1 MFTGLIETL
10 GTIKTIDH
18 RGSSVILGVLPDMS
32 PFDVRK
38 GESVAIDGICLTVET
53 TRDSVLYFAAVRETL
68 QRTSL
73 FNGITGRRVNMERAL
88 KLGGRLDGH
97 MVLGHVDGTGLIHND
112 KDVNGSILRTIEV
125 PLELRPFMAEK
136 GSVAIDGIS
145 LTIAK
150 STVSTLTVSVIPET
164 IQRTTLFTKRAGD
177 TVNIECDVIA
187 RYLYRF
193 TQFTRVDSE
202 TTESNSLIDKL
213 ERFGF

>member
-18 RGSSVILGVLPDMS
+18 KGSSVILGVLPDTS
-32 PFDVRK
+32 PFDVRE
-38 GESVAIDGICLTVET
+38 GDSVAIDGTCLTIEAI
-53 TRDSVLYFAAVRETL
+53 RGSLLHFAAVRETL
-68 QRTSL
+68 LRTAL
-73 FNGITGRRVNMERAL
+73 INCTTGKRVNMERAL

-97 MVLGHVDGTGLIHND
+97 MVLGHVDGTGMISND
-112 KDVNGSILRTIEV
+112 VDVNGSILRTIEV

-150 STVSTLTVSVIPET
+150 STMSTLTVSVIPET
-164 IQRTTLFTKRAGD
+164 WKRTNMYSKRAGD

-193 TQFTRVDSE
+193 TQFTRVDSG
-202 TTESNSLIDKL
+202 TAESHSLINKL

>member
-18 RGSSVILGVLPDMS
+18 LGSSVVLGVLPDMS
-32 PFDVRK
+32 PFDVRE
-38 GESVAIDGICLTVET
+38 GDSVAIDGICLTVET
-53 TRDSVLYFAAVRETL
+53 IRGSVLHFAAVRETL

-73 FNGITGRRVNMERAL
+73 TNCTTGRRVNMERAL
-88 KLGGRLDGH
+88 KLDGRLDGH
-97 MVLGHVDGTGLIHND
+97 MVLGHVDGTGTISSD
-112 KDVNGSILRTIEV
+112 SDVNGSILRTIVV

-150 STVSTLTVSVIPET
+150 STATTLTVSVIPET
-164 IQRTTLFTKRAGD
+164 IKRTTLFTKKSGD

>member
-10 GTIKTIDH
+10 GTIKSIDY

-32 PFDVRK
+32 PFDVRE
-38 GESVAIDGICLTVET
+38 GDSIAIDGICLTIET
-53 TRDSVLYFAAVRETL
+53 IRGSVLHFAAVRETL

-73 FNGITGRRVNMERAL
+73 FNCTTGRKVNMERAL
-88 KLGGRLDGH
+88 RLGGRLDGH
-97 MVLGHVDGTGLIHND
+97 MVLGHIDGTGIINND
-112 KDVNGSILRTIEV
+112 RDVNGSILRTIDV
-125 PLELRPFMAEK
+125 PPELRPFMAEK

-150 STVSTLTVSVIPET
+150 STLSTLTVSVIPET
-164 IQRTTLFTKRAGD
+164 IKRTTLLAKKAGD

-193 TQFTRVDSE
+193 TQFTRVDGE
-202 TTESNSLIDKL
+202 PVENNSLIDKL

>member
-10 GTIKTIDH
+10 GTIKSIDQ
-18 RGSSVILGVLPDMS
+18 RGSSVILGVLPDLS
-32 PFDVRK
+32 PFDVRE
-38 GESVAIDGICLTVET
+38 GDSVAVDGICLTVET
-53 TRDSVLYFAAVRETL
+53 IRSSVLHFAAVRETL

-73 FNGITGRRVNMERAL
+73 TNCTTGRRVNMERAL

-97 MVLGHVDGTGLIHND
+97 MVLGHVDGTGTISSDND
-112 KDVNGSILRTIEV
+112 VHGSILRTIEV

-150 STVSTLTVSVIPET
+150 STATTLTVSVIPET
-164 IQRTTLFTKRAGD
+164 LKRTTLLTKKAGD

-193 TQFTRVDSE
+193 TQFTKVDSE
-202 TTESNSLIDKL
+202 TARSNSLIDKM
-213 ERFGF
+213 ERLGF

>member
-10 GTIKTIDH
+10 GTIRTIDH
-18 RGSSVILGVLPDMS
+18 RGSSVILGISPDMS
-32 PFDVRK
+32 PFDVLE
-38 GESVAIDGICLTVET
+38 GDSVAIDGICLTIET
-53 TRDSVLYFAAVRETL
+53 IRGSVLHFAAVRETL
-68 QRTSL
+68 GRTSL
-73 FNGITGRRVNMERAL
+73 SNCITGRKVNMERAM

-97 MVLGHVDGTGLIHND
+97 IVLGHVDGTGIIKND
-112 KDVNGSILRTIEV
+112 SDVNGSILRTIEV
-125 PLELRPFMAEK
+125 PPELRPFMAEK
-136 GSVAIDGIS
+136 GSVALDGVS

-164 IQRTTLFTKRAGD
+164 IKRTTLFTKKTGD

-193 TQFTRVDSE
+193 TQFSRVDSG
-202 TTESNSLIDKL
+202 TTERNPLIDKL